1 MAGRERTIEEG
12 TAWCRTALVARL
24 RDHHGIS
31 LEQVLAE
38 VAYLRDEGD
47 SVIAG
52 GSLVYGLGNHLSDLD
67 LLIAGSTTMESSRVP
82 LEQFVGSLRIDV
94 WKLAEGLIEETF
106 ERAERAL
113 ADAGALHDC
122 FGDSDHETEPKLL
135 HRIAFGVVIDGS
147 GLELSPNRDHRAIAS
162 ELVVRE
168 YAERLR
174 ASALL
179 ARLALHADRPLA
191 AIVNARQAVEE
202 ALNAA
207 VAYRGLPYSGDKWL
221 GQRLLHDAPD
231 LGLLYEPFACLPD
244 FLEAEAEAFVEEA
257 LAACAQVWALDL
269 TVAGLAPAARWR
281 SAGLRAME
289 VGSHRLL
296 LSTHF
301 DAVWDLDPAE
311 AETWHRLIAAVGGDG
326 EPAVWPL
333 ADCDPEQADLCLR
346 LHEWGLL
353 DLQWAD
359 GVPNEL
365 LVPAAGLVA

>member
-1 MAGRERTIEEG
+1 VAGTEGTIEEG
-12 TAWCRTALVARL
+12 TGRRAALAARL
-24 RDHHGIS
+24 RDHHGVS

-67 LLIAGSTTMESSRVP
+67 LLIAGATTMESSRVP
-82 LEQFVGSLRIDV
+82 LEQWIGSLRIDV
-94 WKLAEGLIEETF
+94 WKLAEDLIEETF

-113 ADAGALHDC
+113 ADPGALHDS

-135 HRIAFGVVIDGS
+135 HRIAFGVVIDGA
-147 GLELSPNRDHRAIAS
+147 GLELSPGRDHRAVAAD
-162 ELVVRE
+162 LVVRE

-179 ARLALHADRPLA
+179 ARLALRADRPLA

-207 VAYRGLPYSGDKWL
+207 IANRGLPYSGDKWL
-221 GQRLLHDAPD
+221 GERLLHDAPD
-231 LGLLYEPFACLPD
+231 LGRLYEPFACLPD
-244 FLEAEAEAFVEEA
+244 FLAAEAEAFVEEA
-257 LAACAQVWALDL
+257 LATCAQIWALDL

-289 VGSHRLL
+289 VGSRRLL
-296 LSTHF
+296 LSTRF

-311 AETWHRLIAAVGGDG
+311 AETWRRLSAAVGAED
-326 EPAVWPL
+326 EAAVWAL
-333 ADCDPEQADLCLR
+333 ADCDPEQTDLCLR

-359 GVPNEL
+359 GVTSDL
-365 LVPAAGLVA
+365 LEPAPGSAG